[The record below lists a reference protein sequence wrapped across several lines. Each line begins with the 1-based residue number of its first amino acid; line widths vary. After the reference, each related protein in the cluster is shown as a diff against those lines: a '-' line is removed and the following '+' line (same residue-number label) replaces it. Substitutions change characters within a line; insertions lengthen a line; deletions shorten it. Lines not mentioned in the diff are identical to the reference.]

1 MFSKFEKNWV
11 DKSNTLIKRRE
22 KIKSVSEAC
31 RVHFEARSEIEKKKK
46 KGERKRR
53 EERKIEED

>member
-31 RVHFEARSEIEKKKK
+31 RVHFEARSGIEKKK

>member
-46 KGERKRR
+46 KEKGR
-53 EERKIEED
+53 EERNEK